1 MDIDRRHSLR
11 LMALA
16 PCVIA
21 LGAQAQS
28 RTGRQVRVG
37 FLGTATAA
45 GWASQWDAFRQ
56 GLHEQG
62 WVEGRDVVYETRFA
76 ESRMD
81 QLPRLAAELVA
92 SRIDLL
98 VTHGIPGTRAAK
110 AATSTVPILMASVAD
125 PVAAGLVAS
134 FSRPEANVTGVAFLA
149 QEMAAKRLQLLKEA
163 LPRLGQAAVLSN
175 PRNAAFSQAMFA
187 AMSEAAR
194 AVNVQL
200 QLFDAAEPAEFAKAF
215 ADMTT
220 RRMEA
225 VAITEEAT
233 LIANATPIAALA
245 LQHRLPS
252 VGNAEFARAGGLIGY
267 GANREELFRRA
278 ATLADRLLRGA
289 RPADVP
295 VEQPTRFE
303 LVLSQRTARAIGA
316 SLPPAMALRADETIA

>member
-1 MDIDRRHSLR
+1 MDIDRRHGLR
-11 LMALA
+11 LLALA
-16 PCVIA
+16 PCAVV
-21 LGAQAQS
+21 LGARAQP
-28 RTGRQVRVG
+28 RAGRLVRVA

-56 GLHEQG
+56 GLHELG
-62 WVEGRDVVYETRFA
+62 WWEGRDVLYETRFA
-76 ESRMD
+76 ENRMD
-81 QLPRLAAELVA
+81 QLPRLASELVA

-110 AATSTVPILMASVAD
+110 AATSTIPILMASVAD

-149 QEMAAKRLQLLKEA
+149 HEMAAKRLQLLKEA

-175 PRNAAFSQAMFA
+175 PRNVAYGQAMFA

-194 AVNVQL
+194 SMNLQL
-200 QLFDAAEPAEFAKAF
+200 HLFDAAEPAEYPKAF
-215 ADMTT
+215 AEMAA

-225 VAITEEAT
+225 VAVTEEAT
-233 LIANATPIAALA
+233 LIANANAIAALA
-245 LQHRLPS
+245 QQHRLPS
-252 VGNAEFARAGGLIGY
+252 VGNKEFAQAGGLIGY
-267 GANREELFRRA
+267 GANREDLFRRA

-303 LVLSQRTARAIGA
+303 MVLNQRTARAIGA
-316 SLPPAMALRADETIA
+316 NLPQAMALRADETIT

>member
-1 MDIDRRHSLR
+1 MDIDRRHTLR

-16 PCVIA
+16 PWAAA
-21 LGAQAQS
+21 LGAHAQP
-28 RTGRQVRVG
+28 RTGRPLRVA

-56 GLHEQG
+56 GLHELG

-76 ESRMD
+76 ENRMD

-110 AATSTVPILMASVAD
+110 AATSTVPILMGSVAD
-125 PVAAGLVAS
+125 PVAAGLVSS

-149 QEMAAKRLQLLKEA
+149 HEMAAKRLQLLKEA

-200 QLFDAAEPAEFAKAF
+200 QLFDAAEPAEYAKVF
-215 ADMTT
+215 ADMTA

-233 LIANATPIAALA
+233 LIANASPIAALA
-245 LQHRLPS
+245 QQHRLPS
-252 VGNAEFARAGGLIGY
+252 VGNKEFAQAGGLIGY
-267 GANREELFRRA
+267 GANRDELFRRA

-303 LVLSQRTARAIGA
+303 LVLNQRSARAIGV
-316 SLPPAMALRADETIA
+316 SLPQAMALRADETIA